1 MKQILDKIEL
11 FLLCFTVFAIPVHI
25 KVTSVAIALLLLV
38 AFLKKE
44 NYKEFAKLYKN
55 PAFIILII
63 PYLMFF
69 LGMLNTRHVTDG
81 VIQLE
86 IVTSLL
92 VFPIIFTAYKSNSL
106 KYRAELIQSF
116 FILGV
121 IMAYFIC
128 MSVAVPAYVNKG
140 NINVFLYQDF
150 SGVIKGPH
158 HLSYYVLFSIVILI
172 SNLIKKTPLLYLE
185 KKLTGLKFILLVV
198 LTIFLFQLTSK
209 ATILLYLAI
218 VGFVFV
224 YAVRKKL
231 VSYKIAIPS
240 IVLVVLISIV
250 AFSTHKINVRFK
262 NLFKAV
268 EHREQVDLK
277 SQESTALRIAAFKAG
292 TNIVKENFWRGV
304 GTGDIAYAMSDYYKA
319 NNFQGAYIHNIS
331 PHNQFLRSFVMHGV
345 FGFLSVVAVFGLMIY
360 IAVKHKNF
368 LLMFWIFIMIVLFS
382 TEDMFG
388 IQDGI
393 VFFCFYTSY
402 FIFSPRETIIPK
414 SEEVD

>member
-292 TNIVKENFWRGV
+292 TNIVKENFWLGV

-345 FGFLSVVAVFGLMIY
+345 FGFLSVLAVFGLMIY

-402 FIFSPRETIIPK
+402 FIFSPRETIIQK
-414 SEEVD
+414 SEGIA